1 MNPREQL
8 VDLVATEEPETTT
21 DGEKIVVSAPVVFAN
36 DPNTRGRIRLSLSIE
51 QAEYLAGEIRP
62 VIKMARA
69 NIKRKK

>member
-1 MNPREQL
+1 MSPREQL
-8 VDLVATEEPETTT
+8 VDLVATEEPETTA

-51 QAEYLAGEIRP
+51 QAEYLAGEVRP

-69 NIKRKK
+69 NVKRKK